1 MLTDHHTHL
10 RPDDDP
16 LDEEALSIETI
27 VPHVAAAMDQGLEA
41 VAITEHVYRFRAVKP
56 AWAHEYWQAQT
67 EWDIDAYWEALSE
80 AKAIGF
86 PLLVG
91 IECDWL
97 PDGQDVLVEALR
109 GRPWDLILGSIHWVD
124 EGAVDY
130 DLYSAFDHI
139 DSEALWRGYVDRYT
153 RAAMSG
159 QFDVMT
165 HSDLPKSFGPLPSPT
180 TLNWSYDT
188 IADALA
194 EAGVCVEISTA
205 GLRKAAQDL
214 YPSQVLL
221 ERCCERGVP
230 IVLSSDAH
238 VPADIGRDFDLAVEA
253 ALAAGYSEVMQIKG
267 RDRRAVPIG

>member
-41 VAITEHVYRFRAVKP
+41 VAITEHIYRFRAAKP
-56 AWAHEYWQAQT
+56 AWAHEYWQTQT

-80 AKAIGF
+80 AKSIGF
-86 PLLVG
+86 PLLIG

-97 PDGQDVLVEALR
+97 PEGQDVLVEALR

-139 DSEALWRGYVDRYT
+139 DSDALWRGYVDRYT

-165 HSDLPKSFGPLPSPT
+165 HSDLPKSFGPLPSST
-180 TLNWSYDT
+180 TLEWAYDT

-205 GLRKAAQDL
+205 GLRKAAQEL
-214 YPSQVLL
+214 YPSQALL
-221 ERCCERGVP
+221 ERYYERGVP

-238 VPADIGRDFDLAVEA
+238 VPADIARDFDLAVQA
-253 ALAAGYSEVMQIKG
+253 AVAAGYSEVMQIKG

>member
-10 RPDDDP
+10 APDDDA
-16 LDEEALSIETI
+16 LDESVLSVERITA
-27 VPHVAAAMDQGLEA
+27 HVAAALDQGLAGVA
-41 VAITEHVYRFRAVKP
+41 VTEHVYRFRVAKP
-56 AWAHEYWQAQT
+56 AWAHPYWQTQT

-80 AKAIGF
+80 ARDLGF
-86 PLLVG
+86 PIRIG

-97 PDGQDVLVEALR
+97 PEGQEVLVDALR

-130 DLYSAFDHI
+130 DLYSAFDQI
-139 DSEALWRGYVDRYT
+139 DAETLWRGYVDRYT
-153 RAAMSG
+153 RAALSG

-165 HSDLPKSFGPLPSPT
+165 HADLPKSFGPLPSAA
-180 TLNWSYDT
+180 TLDWAYDA

-205 GLRKAAQDL
+205 GLRKAAEEL
-214 YPSQVLL
+214 YPTQSLL
-221 ERCCERGVP
+221 ERCQRRGVP
-230 IVLSSDAH
+230 VVLSSDAH
-238 VPADIGRDFDLAVEA
+238 EPKHVGWAFDQARDA
-253 ALAAGYSEVMQIKG
+253 ALAAGYTEVMEIKG